1 MVFFGRR
8 RFDEPARKIAH
19 DWLRSRL
26 SQRAVCV
33 SKTVPPVPRSRILP
47 VRADT
52 GLAADHGMGL
62 RAAYVSSRP
71 QRWLSRAL
79 RWRLAAGHVALDA
92 GLSAGRPAFLASGP
106 PSYALRSPFGRAAS
120 QCRRW

>member
-8 RFDEPARKIAH
+8 RFDEPARQVAH
-19 DWLRSRL
+19 DWLRSWL

-52 GLAADHGMGL
+52 RLAADHGMGL
-62 RAAYVSSRP
+62 RPAYVPSGP
-71 QRWLSRAL
+71 QRWVSRAL
-79 RWRLAAGHVALDA
+79 RWRLATGHVALDA
-92 GLSAGRPAFLASGP
+92 GLSARRPAFLASGP
-106 PSYALRSPFGRAAS
+106 PSYALRCPLGRAAS
-120 QCRRW
+120 QYRGW